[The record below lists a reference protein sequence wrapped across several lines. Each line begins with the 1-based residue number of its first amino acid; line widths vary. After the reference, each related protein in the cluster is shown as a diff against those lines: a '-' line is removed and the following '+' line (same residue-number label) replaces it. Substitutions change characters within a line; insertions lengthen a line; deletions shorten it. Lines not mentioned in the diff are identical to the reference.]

1 MEGARLIRAL
11 LAMGI
16 PYSEAVKLPTDVAIA
31 MLVDE
36 RPNNTRP
43 KTPKKQQSPKTE
55 TSTTTTTK
63 VATKRRHSKPK
74 A

>member
-1 MEGARLIRAL
+1 
-11 LAMGI
+11 MGI
-16 PYSEAVKLPTDVAIA
+16 PFEAIQNIPIDVAIA

-43 KTPKKQQSPKTE
+43 KPPKKQQSPKTE
-55 TSTTTTTK
+55 SSSTSTTK
-63 VATKRRHSKPK
+63 IATKRRHSKPK

>member
-1 MEGARLIRAL
+1 MIRAL

-16 PYSEAVKLPTDVAIA
+16 PHSEAVKLPIDVAIA

-43 KTPKKQQSPKTE
+43 KNPKKQQNPKTE

-63 VATKRRHSKPK
+63 VATKRRHSQPK

>member
-1 MEGARLIRAL
+1 
-11 LAMGI
+11 MGI

-55 TSTTTTTK
+55 TSTTTTTTK

>member
-1 MEGARLIRAL
+1 
-11 LAMGI
+11 MGI
-16 PYSEAVKLPTDVAIA
+16 PFEAIQNIPIDVAIA

-43 KTPKKQQSPKTE
+43 KAPKKQQIPKTE
-55 TSTTTTTK
+55 TSTTTTK

>member
-1 MEGARLIRAL
+1 MKGARLIRAL
-11 LAMGI
+11 LSMGI
-16 PYSEAVKLPTDVAIA
+16 PYDEAIKLPTDVAIA

-43 KTPKKQQSPKTE
+43 KNPKKQQSPKTE
-55 TSTTTTTK
+55 TSTTTTK

>member
-1 MEGARLIRAL
+1 
-11 LAMGI
+11 MGI
-16 PYSEAVKLPTDVAIA
+16 PYSEAVKLPAVKLPIDVAIA

-43 KTPKKQQSPKTE
+43 KNPKKQQNPKTE

-63 VATKRRHSKPK
+63 VATKRRHSQPK

>member
-1 MEGARLIRAL
+1 
-11 LAMGI
+11 MGI
-16 PYSEAVKLPTDVAIA
+16 PFEAIQNIPIDVAIA
-31 MLVDE
+31 MLEDE

-43 KTPKKQQSPKTE
+43 KPPKKQQSPKTE

-63 VATKRRHSKPK
+63 IATKRRHSKPK

>member
-1 MEGARLIRAL
+1 
-11 LAMGI
+11 MGI
-16 PYSEAVKLPTDVAIA
+16 PFEAIQNIPIDVAIA

-43 KTPKKQQSPKTE
+43 KPPKKQQSPKTE
-55 TSTTTTTK
+55 TSTTTTTTK

>member
-1 MEGARLIRAL
+1 
-11 LAMGI
+11 MGI
-16 PYSEAVKLPTDVAIA
+16 PFEAIQNIPIDVAIA

-43 KTPKKQQSPKTE
+43 KPPKKQQSPKTE

-63 VATKRRHSKPK
+63 IATKRRHSKPK

>member
-1 MEGARLIRAL
+1 MLRAL
-11 LAMGI
+11 LDIGI
-16 PYSEAVKLPTDVAIA
+16 PYAEAIKLPIDVANAI
-31 MLVDE
+31 LTDE